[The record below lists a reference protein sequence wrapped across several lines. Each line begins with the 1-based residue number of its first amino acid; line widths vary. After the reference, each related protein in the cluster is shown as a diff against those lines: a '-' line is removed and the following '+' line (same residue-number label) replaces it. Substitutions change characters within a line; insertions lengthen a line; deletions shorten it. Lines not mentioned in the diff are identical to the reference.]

1 MTSLAAS
8 RSNSLNTAGKDPMAA
23 GVSRRASLSSDAGGL
38 PLDVYEPPP
47 EFQLL
52 TLTGMGLD
60 TNGEFLMAM
69 QQQLVH
75 EIREV
80 WTNSVENLLY
90 MKEDLI
96 IPHGCVHSLVIYE
109 VLLKL
114 VEPFSDSMFSLLF
127 DNNTYFM
134 N

>member
-1 MTSLAAS
+1 
-8 RSNSLNTAGKDPMAA
+8 
-23 GVSRRASLSSDAGGL
+23 
-38 PLDVYEPPP
+38 
-47 EFQLL
+47 
-52 TLTGMGLD
+52 MGLD

-127 DNNTYFM
+127 DNNTSFM

>member
-1 MTSLAAS
+1 
-8 RSNSLNTAGKDPMAA
+8 
-23 GVSRRASLSSDAGGL
+23 
-38 PLDVYEPPP
+38 
-47 EFQLL
+47 
-52 TLTGMGLD
+52 
-60 TNGEFLMAM
+60 MAM

-80 WTNSVENLLY
+80 WTTSLENLLY

-96 IPHGCVHSLVIYE
+96 ITHRCVHSLVIYE

-114 VEPFSDSMFSLLF
+114 VEPFSNSMFSHLF
-127 DNNTYFM
+127 DNNTSFM